1 MKFDILICI
10 YFREPI
16 DYNKYPDYC
25 RVISTPMDF
34 TSIRE
39 DLRGDNY
46 NSPVEFCEDVRRVFN
61 NAIIY
66 SEDHPDEKV
75 Y

>member
-1 MKFDILICI
+1 
-10 YFREPI
+10 
-16 DYNKYPDYC
+16 
-25 RVISTPMDF
+25 MDL

-46 NSPVEFCEDVRRVFN
+46 NTPLEFCEDVRRVFN
-61 NAIIY
+61 NANIY

-75 Y
+75 YFIYCSQLKMNCDLYD

>member
-1 MKFDILICI
+1 
-10 YFREPI
+10 
-16 DYNKYPDYC
+16 
-25 RVISTPMDF
+25 MDL

-46 NSPVEFCEDVRRVFN
+46 NSPIEFCEDVRRVFD
-61 NAIIY
+61 NANIY

-75 Y
+75 MLPYLL